1 MAKKCIM
8 VELSVIVDTD
18 IESVNDIMDALEVS
32 VTPKDELVGVNPL
45 ANPQI
50 STEVQNFYEC
60 EL

>member
-18 IESVNDIMDALEVS
+18 IESVDNIMDALEVS
-32 VTPKDELVGVNPL
+32 VTPKDELVEVN
-45 ANPQI
+45 N
-50 STEVQNFYEC
+50 TEVQNYYEC